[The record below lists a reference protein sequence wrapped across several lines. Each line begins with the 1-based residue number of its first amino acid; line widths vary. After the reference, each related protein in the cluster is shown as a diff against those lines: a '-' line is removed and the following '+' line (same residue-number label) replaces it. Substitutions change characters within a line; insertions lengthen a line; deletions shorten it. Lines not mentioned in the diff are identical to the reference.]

1 MRREIAD
8 AIIGLILIIV
18 GIIIMLA
25 VFSMAMNLAFSAG
38 DFLREQLPEEES
50 VTGPGAE
57 FRWDTDDLNV
67 TFEDLSQEGDANI
80 VSWDWDFGDGNQGG
94 SQNPSHTYN
103 NEGHYQITLRIED
116 SNGKRSTTNG
126 EVFLEAG
133 NVLSGSSIGGIPDIS
148 FDVDFSNIL
157 LPIALAMLVSALFLV
172 MFLVGAAITKAGWN
186 ILKPKPEKLKIKL
199 KPKEIEI
206 KQVGTYAAA
215 PQEPVQAQYQQP
227 VQQPAEQYSPPPP
240 QEFEEEP

>member
-1 MRREIAD
+1 MRREISD
-8 AIIGLILIIV
+8 LIIGLILIIV
-18 GIIIMLA
+18 GIVIMLV

-38 DFLREQLPEEES
+38 DFFREQLPEEEG
-50 VTGPGAE
+50 VVGPSAD

-67 TFEDLSQEGDANI
+67 TFEDMSTAGDGNI
-80 VSWDWDFGDGNQGG
+80 VSWEWDFGDGNQDNG
-94 SQNPSHTYN
+94 QNPSHTYN
-103 NEGHYQITLRIED
+103 NEGHFQISLRIED
-116 SNGKRSTTNG
+116 ENGKRSTANG

-133 NVLSGSSIGGIPDIS
+133 NVLSGSSIGGIPEIS
-148 FDVDFSNIL
+148 FDVDFTNIL

-199 KPKEIEI
+199 KPKEMEI

-215 PQEPVQAQYQQP
+215 PQEPIQPQYQQP
-227 VQQPAEQYSPPPP
+227 VQQPVEQYSPPPP
-240 QEFEEEP
+240 QEFDEEP